1 LSFLADYGLTVIE
14 VDRPGRADRRR
25 NGKSDP
31 LDAESAARAVQS
43 GRATGTPKSRDAQ
56 VEMIRVL
63 RVARRGAMKARIQAG
78 AQLEAL
84 IVTAPESVRAPL
96 RKLTSKQRIR
106 ACAALRPGPVADPAS
121 AVKTA
126 LRTLA
131 RRWRA
136 LQAEID
142 DLDTQLTPL
151 VTAVAP
157 ELLALPGAGVE
168 TAGQLLVTAGDNRD
182 RLRSEAS
189 FARLCGAAPF
199 PVSSGR
205 TDRHRLHRG
214 GDRQANSA
222 LWRIVLVRMGCHQPT
237 KDYIARRTAEGK
249 TKTEIMRCLKR
260 YIAREVFPYLAATTT
275 PANRASRSRGTADP
289 VSVRAIL

>member
-1 LSFLADYGLTVIE
+1 
-14 VDRPGRADRRR
+14 
-25 NGKSDP
+25 
-31 LDAESAARAVQS
+31 
-43 GRATGTPKSRDAQ
+43 
-56 VEMIRVL
+56 MIRVL

-78 AQLEAL
+78 AQLDAL
-84 IVTAPESVRAPL
+84 VVSAPEPVRAPL
-96 RKLTSKQRIR
+96 RKLASKQRIR
-106 ACAALRPGPVADPAS
+106 ACAALRPGPIADPAS

-126 LRTLA
+126 LRALA
-131 RRWRA
+131 RRWQA

-157 ELLALPGAGVE
+157 GLLALPGAGIE

-189 FARLCGAAPF
+189 FARLCGAAPI

-222 LWRIVLVRMGCHQPT
+222 LWRFALVRMGCHQPT
-237 KDYIARRTAEGK
+237 KDYVARRTAEGK

-260 YIAREVFPYLAATTT
+260 YIAREVFPHLLTAAPGTGSGPGQGGWLVRNVLA
-275 PANRASRSRGTADP
+275 DC
-289 VSVRAIL
+289 